1 MPFLD
6 LNRRQWFA
14 LAAGALTVRAASA
27 EELAD
32 EFAVPPDA
40 ARPWVYWFWK
50 NGNISREGITADLEA
65 MRQVGIGGVIT
76 MEVSLTT
83 PKGPVAF
90 FSTEWRELFRHAVE
104 ECARL
109 GLQIEMNSA
118 PGWTGSGGAWI
129 TPEQSMQMIT
139 ASSTQVR
146 GPRSFRGV
154 LPMPETVREFYRDV
168 AVLAF
173 PTPPAPHRIE
183 KIREKAFYERGP
195 YSSKPG
201 VAPFLET
208 PARYDELP
216 AQAIIAARGIVNL
229 TARMEASGRL
239 AWDVPD
245 GDWTILRFGHTS
257 TGQTNRPAPS
267 EGLECDKLDRSAL
280 DAHFRQFTER
290 LLADAGAARQALA
303 GTHFDSWEVGA
314 QNWSPVFAR
323 EFQRRRGY
331 DPVPWLPVYLGM
343 VVESLERSERFLW
356 DLRQTVSDLVA
367 ENHGEYMAEL
377 ARRAG
382 LFLSIEPYDM
392 TPCDDM
398 TLGATAGVPM
408 CEFWSGHFDARYSV
422 REATSV
428 GHVYGRPIVGAEAFT
443 SAYQDLWK
451 LHPGAIKHIG
461 DWAFSEGVN
470 RFVIHRS
477 VHQPFPNA
485 RPGLTLGQHGIHLE
499 RTQTWWSYSQPWHR
513 YTARCQHLLR
523 QGAWVADALYLSPE
537 GAPNVF
543 QPPRLAPRGY
553 KLDGCTP
560 QALMKLATVRQ
571 GRIAFPGGGEYRV
584 LVLPELAAM
593 TPELLGRIRALVEQG
608 ATVVGL
614 PPEKSPSLASFPQCD
629 GAVRQ
634 TAAAVWGDAPKAAG
648 LVERGVGQGRVF
660 SGRAVAARRVAAG
673 AQPPVYRAQAIWSV
687 NGSREFHLTFDA
699 PAGLPFARA
708 ELHAAGAITLTLNG
722 RSVPVSWVEQVLD
735 RPRLQG
741 FRRVDIFDLKPYVRA
756 GANEVTVRV
765 GAQADF
771 PDELAG
777 GIVLGE
783 GTILTGK
790 DWTAGGAAVEVRQP
804 LPLNFTWMP
813 AHSEIYPPAEAVEEV
828 LRRVGAGPDFTA
840 DAPLR
845 FAHRRAPGM
854 DLYFMSSAEPHS
866 VEAACTFR
874 GGHAAPELW
883 HPETGEIRPLQA
895 AQGQAQ
901 GVTVALRF
909 DPGESY
915 FVVFRENAR
924 RAKRAANFQEMREAL
939 TIEGS
944 WSVQFDAKLGG
955 PATAIEFGALEDWSR
970 RAEPGIRHYSGTA
983 VYRKRI
989 TVPAAMA
996 GRPLLLD
1003 LGKVHEMA
1011 RVRIDGK
1018 EVGVA
1023 WHAPFRLPVQVTAGE
1038 HELAIE
1044 VVNLWPNRMI
1054 GDAALP
1060 EDAEWTEKGRLQ
1072 AWPQWLLDGEASPA
1086 GRITFTHVRTYS
1098 KDAPLLPS
1106 GLLGPVRLLETA

>member
-1 MPFLD
+1 MALID
-6 LNRRQWFA
+6 LTRRQWFA
-14 LAAGALTVRAASA
+14 ITAGALTARAATP
-27 EELAD
+27 EELARQ
-32 EFAVPPDA
+32 FPAPPDS

-65 MRQVGIGGVIT
+65 MQQAGIGGVIT

-83 PKGPVAF
+83 PKGPIEF
-90 FSTEWRELFRHAVE
+90 FSSEWRDLFRHAVE
-104 ECARL
+104 ECSRL

-129 TPEQSMQMIT
+129 TPEQSMQKVT
-139 ASSTQVR
+139 GSETRVQ
-146 GPRSFRGV
+146 GPRRFSEP
-154 LPMPETVREFYRDV
+154 LPQPETVRDFYRDV

-173 PTPPAPHRIE
+173 PTPASPHRIE
-183 KIREKAFYERGP
+183 NLREKAFYERGP

-201 VAPFLET
+201 VLPFLET
-208 PARYDELP
+208 PARYPDLP
-216 AQAIIAARGIVNL
+216 RQAAIPARDVINL
-229 TARMEASGRL
+229 TARMDAAGRL
-239 AWDVPD
+239 AWDVPA

-267 EGLECDKLDRSAL
+267 EGLECDKLDRAAL
-280 DAHFRQFTER
+280 DAHFRQFTEK
-290 LLADAGAARQALA
+290 LLADAGPARKALA

-314 QNWSPVFAR
+314 QNWSPAFAK

-331 DPVPWLPVYLGM
+331 DPIPWLPVYLGL

-382 LFLSIEPYDM
+382 LFLSLEPYDM

-451 LHPGAIKHIG
+451 LHPGAIKPIG

-477 VHQPFPNA
+477 VHQPFPSA

-499 RTQTWWSYSQPWHR
+499 RTQTWWNYSQPWHR

-523 QGAWVADALYLSPE
+523 QGSWVADVLYLSPE

-543 QPPRLAPRGY
+543 QAPRFAPRGY

-560 QALMKLATVRQ
+560 QALLKLAAVRQ
-571 GRIAFPGGGEYRV
+571 GRIAFPSGVEYRV

-593 TPELLGRIRALVEQG
+593 TPELLARVRALVEQG
-608 ATVVGL
+608 ATVVGM
-614 PPEKSPSLASFPQCD
+614 PPEKSPSLASYPQCD
-629 GAVRQ
+629 ETVRQ
-634 TAAAVWGDAPKAAG
+634 TAASMWGDAPKAEG
-648 LVERGVGQGRVF
+648 LVERRVGQGRMF
-660 SGRAVAARRVAAG
+660 SGQAAAARRGVAG
-673 AQPPVYRAQAIWSV
+673 AQPPVYRAGAIWSV
-687 NGSREFHLTFDA
+687 NGSREFRLTFDA
-699 PAGLPFARA
+699 PTGLPYARA
-708 ELHAAGAITLTLNG
+708 ELHAAGAITLELNHHG
-722 RSVPVSWVEQVLD
+722 VPVSWVEQVLD
-735 RPRLQG
+735 RSRLQG
-741 FRRVDIFDLKPYVRA
+741 FRRVDIFDLKPYLRA
-756 GANEVTVRV
+756 AANELTVRV
-765 GAQADF
+765 DAQTNF

-783 GTILTGK
+783 ETILTGK
-790 DWTAGGAAVEVRQP
+790 GWTAGGAAVEVRPP
-804 LPLNFTWMP
+804 LPINFAWVP
-813 AHSEIYPPAEAVEEV
+813 PHSEIYPPAEAVEEV
-828 LRRVGAGPDFTA
+828 LRRAGATPDFTSPE
-840 DAPLR
+840 PLR
-845 FAHRRAPGM
+845 FAHRSAPGM
-854 DLYFMSSAEPHS
+854 EIYFVSCAEPRA
-866 VEAACTFR
+866 VLAACTFR
-874 GGHAAPELW
+874 GGNAAPELW
-883 HPETGEIRPLQA
+883 HPETGEIRPLPA
-895 AQGQAQ
+895 FMRSSKGI
-901 GVTVALRF
+901 TIRLRF
-909 DPGESY
+909 EPGESY
-915 FVVFRENAR
+915 FVIFRANAR
-924 RAKRAANFQEMREAL
+924 RGMRAANFSELREAL
-939 TIEGS
+939 AIKGP

-955 PATAIEFGALEDWSR
+955 PAAAVEFETLEDWTR
-970 RAEPGIRHYSGTA
+970 RPEPGIRHYSGTA

-989 TVPAAMA
+989 NVPAGLA
-996 GRPLLLD
+996 GRPLTLD
-1003 LGKVHEMA
+1003 LGAVREMA

-1018 EVGVA
+1018 ELGVV
-1023 WHAPFRLPVQVTAGE
+1023 WHAPFRLPMQLAAGE

-1060 EDAEWTEKGRLQ
+1060 EDAEWNEKGRLK
-1072 AWPQWLLDGEASPA
+1072 AWPQWLLDGRSSPT

-1106 GLLGPVRLLETA
+1106 GLLGPVRILEPA